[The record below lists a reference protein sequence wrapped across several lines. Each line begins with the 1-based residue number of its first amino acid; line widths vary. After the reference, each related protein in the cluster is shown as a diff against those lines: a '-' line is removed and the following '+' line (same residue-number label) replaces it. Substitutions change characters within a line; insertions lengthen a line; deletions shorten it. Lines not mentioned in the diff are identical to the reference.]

1 MKEEQ
6 LDKIENILLTK
17 LQERLFKEMD
27 CILDRMNKGN
37 DLEEEIKRGLAF
49 NELAKTA
56 VTNGALMAKCADTL
70 YGLPVSATLPL
81 IPPSPA
87 ENPVIVDGKRKA
99 LLRIPRQE

>member
-1 MKEEQ
+1 MNNGN
-6 LDKIENILLTK
+6 ENNIMLTG
-17 LQERLFKEMD
+17 LQERLFRQMD
-27 CILDRMNKGN
+27 CILDRMNKGD

-70 YGLPVSATLPL
+70 YGLPVASTLPL

-99 LLRIPRQE
+99 LLRIPRPE